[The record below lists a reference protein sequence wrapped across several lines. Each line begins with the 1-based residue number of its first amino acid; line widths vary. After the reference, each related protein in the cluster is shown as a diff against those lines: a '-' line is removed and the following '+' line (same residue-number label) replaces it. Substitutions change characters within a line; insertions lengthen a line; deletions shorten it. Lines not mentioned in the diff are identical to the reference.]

1 MQCRYTLRS
10 LVLVASLLAACGGVA
25 CSGGG
30 GDGGEEGG
38 LHFAYVTNG
47 VADFWTN
54 AEAGAMA
61 GAEEY
66 GVRVTVLMPA
76 GGITDQKNQIEDLL
90 AKGVDGIAISP
101 IDPVNQVDLIDKAC
115 AQTIV
120 ITHDSDAPGTKR
132 RCYIGMDNYIA
143 GRMCGEL
150 VAEAIPDG
158 GKFAIFIGRLEQDN
172 ARRRRQGVIDGA
184 LGRSHDA
191 SRTDAPD
198 ARITS
203 ADGRFQLV
211 GTYTDQFDRARGK
224 ANVEDAL
231 SRHPDL
237 ACVVCLFG
245 YNPPLAIEALRGAGK
260 LGEVKIVAFDEDPD
274 TLQGII
280 DGAVVG
286 TIVQDPFLYGK
297 DSVRVLKGL
306 HQGLELAELG
316 FDADGFLDIP
326 ARTIRADN
334 VVEFWA
340 QLKKNLGQE

>member
-1 MQCRYTLRS
+1 MQLRRLS
-10 LVLVASLLAACGGVA
+10 SALALFALAACGG
-25 CSGGG
+25 
-30 GDGGEEGG
+30 GGEGG
-38 LHFAYVTNG
+38 PHFAYVTNG

-54 AEAGAMA
+54 ADAGAKA
-61 GAEEY
+61 GAAEY
-66 GVRVTVLMPA
+66 GVQVTVLMPA
-76 GGITDQKNQIEDLL
+76 GGITDQKNQIEDLIT
-90 AKGVDGIAISP
+90 KGVDGIAISP
-101 IDPVNQVDLIDKAC
+101 IDPVNQIDLIDKAC

-132 RCYIGMDNYIA
+132 QAYIGMDNYIA

-150 VAEAIPDG
+150 VKEAIPSG
-158 GKFAIFIGRLEQDN
+158 GEFAIFIGRLEQDN

-184 LGRSHDA
+184 FGRSNDA
-191 SRTDAPD
+191 FRNDPPD
-198 ARITS
+198 AQITS
-203 ADGRFQLV
+203 DDGKFQLV

-231 SRHPDL
+231 SRYPDL

-280 DGAVVG
+280 DGTVAG
-286 TIVQDPFLYGK
+286 TIVQNPYRYGK

-306 HQGLELAELG
+306 HEGKSLDELG

-326 ARTIRADN
+326 ARTIRTDN
-334 VVEFWA
+334 VEAFWA
-340 QLKKNLGQE
+340 ELKKNLGQE

>member
-1 MQCRYTLRS
+1 MQLRH
-10 LVLVASLLAACGGVA
+10 LPIALSLLFVTACGG
-25 CSGGG
+25 SGESGPQ
-30 GDGGEEGG
+30 
-38 LHFAYVTNG
+38 FAYVTNG

-54 AEAGAMA
+54 AEAGALA
-61 GAEEY
+61 GGEEY
-66 GVRVTVLMPA
+66 GVDVTVLMPA
-76 GGITDQKNQIEDLL
+76 GGITDQKNQVEDLIT
-90 AKGVDGIAISP
+90 KGVAGIAISP
-101 IDPVNQVDLIDKAC
+101 IDPANQIDLIDKAC

-132 RCYIGMDNYIA
+132 LAYIGMDNYIA

-150 VAEAIPDG
+150 VIEAIPEG

-184 LGRSHDA
+184 FDRSNDPD
-191 SRTDAPD
+191 RTDAPD
-198 ARITS
+198 AQITS
-203 ADGRFQLV
+203 EDGKFQLV

-280 DGAVVG
+280 DGIVAG
-286 TIVQDPFLYGK
+286 TIVQDPFRYGK
-297 DSVRVLKGL
+297 DSIRVLKGL
-306 HQGLELAELG
+306 HEGQSLDALG
-316 FDADGFLDIP
+316 FDADGILDIP
-326 ARTIRADN
+326 ARTIRSDN
-334 VVEFWA
+334 VEAFWA
-340 QLKKNLGQE
+340 ELKKNLGQE

>member
-1 MQCRYTLRS
+1 MQFRHLS
-10 LVLVASLLAACGGVA
+10 SALALFALAA

-30 GDGGEEGG
+30 QDGPQ
-38 LHFAYVTNG
+38 FAYVTNG

-54 AEAGAMA
+54 ADAGAKA
-61 GAEEY
+61 GAAEY
-66 GVRVTVLMPA
+66 GVKVTVLMPA
-76 GGITDQKNQIEDLL
+76 GGITDQKNQIEDLIT
-90 AKGVDGIAISP
+90 KGVDGIAISP
-101 IDPVNQVDLIDKAC
+101 IDPVNQIDLIDKAC

-132 RCYIGMDNYIA
+132 LGYIGMDNYIA

-150 VAEAIPDG
+150 VKETIPEG

-172 ARRRRQGVIDGA
+172 ARRRRQGVIDA
-184 LGRSHDA
+184 VFGRSSDPT
-191 SRTDAPD
+191 RNDAPD
-198 ARITS
+198 AQIKS
-203 ADGRFQLV
+203 DDGRLELV

-245 YNPPLAIEALRGAGK
+245 YNAPLALEALRGAGR
-260 LGEVKIVAFDEDPD
+260 LGQVKIVAFDEAPD
-274 TLQGII
+274 TLQGVI
-280 DGAVVG
+280 DGTVAG
-286 TIVQDPFLYGK
+286 TIVQNPYLYGK

-306 HQGLELAELG
+306 HEGQGLDELG
-316 FDADGFLDIP
+316 FDAEGFLDIP

-334 VVEFWA
+334 VEAFWA
-340 QLKKNLGQE
+340 ELKTNLGQE